1 MGKWFDQLRIQSKLF
16 GILSFIILIGTL
28 ITMWNVYSVIR
39 MDAESHDMLH
49 REKELDDIEEVHI
62 AFLRQAIS
70 ENEFL
75 LTGDTTYVDRH
86 EAQTSLAETY
96 LWDALLEASNN
107 EEKAALY
114 SIQRQGAAYGED
126 FDEVVS
132 TYQDGSVDA
141 AIRLSRE
148 TSQARMNQIHETIEA
163 LLVTGTAEINAEGQQ
178 ADRQA
183 VTSLSI
189 GIAGM
194 VLFVLLAVLI
204 VWVAVNQIGRPI
216 LVLHEA
222 IAMVGAG
229 NFDPAMLE
237 PLAGRSD
244 EIGRLAR
251 AVIEMGSSTAEQQ
264 ETLQDQVVIL
274 RGKITHAEQMR

>member
-39 MDAESHDMLH
+39 IDAESHHMLH

-62 AFLRQAIS
+62 EFLRQAVS

-75 LTGDTTYVDRH
+75 LTGDMTYIDRH
-86 EAQTSLAETY
+86 EAERSLADTY
-96 LWDALLEASNN
+96 LWDALLEASGNQ
-107 EEKAALY
+107 EKAALY
-114 SIQRQGAAYGED
+114 SIQRQGDAYAED
-126 FDEVVS
+126 FEEVVA
-132 TYQDGSVDA
+132 TYQDGSPEDA
-141 AIRLSRE
+141 AQLSRE
-148 TSQARMNQIHETIEA
+148 TSQKRIIQIHETIESLIGSGIA
-163 LLVTGTAEINAEGQQ
+163 NIDAEGQQ

-183 VTSLSI
+183 VISLSV

-194 VLFVLLAVLI
+194 VLFLLLAVLI
-204 VWVAVNQIGRPI
+204 VSVAVNQIGRPI

-222 IAMVGAG
+222 ITMVGMG
-229 NFDPAMLE
+229 NFDPTMLE
-237 PLAGRSD
+237 PLAQRSD

-251 AVIEMGSSTAEQQ
+251 TVIDMGTESEEQREMLE
-264 ETLQDQVVIL
+264 DQVLIL
-274 RGKITHAEQMR
+274 RGKIAHVEQMH

>member
-39 MDAESHDMLH
+39 IDAESHHMLH

-62 AFLRQAIS
+62 EFLRQAVS

-75 LTGDTTYVDRH
+75 LTGDMTYVDRH
-86 EAQTSLAETY
+86 EAERSLAATY
-96 LWDALLEASNN
+96 LWDALLEASGNQ
-107 EEKAALY
+107 EKAALY
-114 SIQRQGAAYGED
+114 SIQRQGDAYAED
-126 FDEVVS
+126 FEQVVA
-132 TYQDGSVDA
+132 TYQNGNSEDA
-141 AIRLSRE
+141 AKLSRE
-148 TSQARMNQIHETIEA
+148 TSQKRILQIHETIES
-163 LLVTGTAEINAEGQQ
+163 LVGSGIAAIDAEGQQ

-183 VTSLSI
+183 VISLSV

-204 VWVAVNQIGRPI
+204 VSVAVNQIGRPI

-222 IAMVGAG
+222 ITLVGMG
-229 NFDPAMLE
+229 NFDPTMLE
-237 PLAGRSD
+237 PLARRSD

-251 AVIEMGSSTAEQQ
+251 AVIDMGTESEEKREALE
-264 ETLQDQVVIL
+264 DQVLIL
-274 RGKITHAEQMR
+274 RGKITHVEQMH